1 MEGLIKGLAKAAI
14 DALDGGGEEEAP
26 RRHRPAEDAEEQE
39 GREDR
44 DRSTWAEVVSDK
56 KGGEPEEER
65 RGSRPSRQLL
75 ISFSNCIQHD
85 GWERADGR
93 KQQQQQT
100 SAHGGGQSQYQGD
113 DRRDGVR
120 PPQQQAPAN
129 RRQQQE
135 GEETNDEGWE
145 TVGEKKKHGRPQQS
159 EAWNAYKR
167 PPSEQEYSE
176 DVGRIHNGLNLE
188 PTREE
193 LNSLSEACS
202 RLWELDM
209 NRLVPGKD
217 YRIDCGEG
225 KKVYQK
231 DDMAYGNLFSW
242 LGDDVFTKPTYSRFC
257 ALLDNYNPHQGYKE
271 VVTQQ
276 EKHEEVAFIEEIAR
290 TAPIKYLHQYLVMKG
305 VASQDYDDFKT
316 MLTSLWFNLYG
327 RCGNSSCSS
336 AFEHV
341 FVGEIKGERQGENEV
356 SGFHN
361 WIQFYLEEAKG
372 NVDYK
377 GYIFPRRRGESPDSE
392 TQLLTVQF
400 EWHGVLKSVSSS
412 LIGVSPEF
420 ELALYTLCFY
430 MGGEDNRVNI
440 GPYTVNVK
448 CYRMDAEAHKYIH
461 TLTSMNAH
469 TLYSTLMDTQV
480 KLAVVVKVMGR
491 TGSRGQVTQVRV
503 KFLDDQNRLI
513 MRNVKG
519 PVREGDILTLLES
532 EREARR
538 LR

>member
-14 DALDGGGEEEAP
+14 GALEGDGGRRERDEDRDEAP
-26 RRHRPAEDAEEQE
+26 SRHRPARDVEEVEDDEE
-39 GREDR
+39 GREQR
-44 DRSTWAEVVSDK
+44 DRSTWAEVVSEK
-56 KGGEPEEER
+56 KGGEPEESR
-65 RGSRPSRQLL
+65 RGSRPSRREERRE
-75 ISFSNCIQHD
+75 D
-85 GWERADGR
+85 EGWERTWGR
-93 KQQQQQT
+93 KQQQQQHP
-100 SAHGGGQSQYQGD
+100 SAHGGSHSQYQGE
-113 DRRDGVR
+113 DRSDGGSR
-120 PPQQQAPAN
+120 PPQQQAPAY

-135 GEETNDEGWE
+135 GEEKNDEGWQ
-145 TVGEKKKHGRPQQS
+145 TVGEKKQHGRPQQS

-176 DVGRIHNGLNLE
+176 DVGQIHHGLNVE

-193 LNSLSEACS
+193 LNSLTEACS

-217 YRIDCGEG
+217 YRIECGEG

-231 DDMAYGNLFSW
+231 DDMASENLFSW
-242 LGDDVFTKPTYSRFC
+242 LGDDVLTKPTYSRFC

-276 EKHEEVAFIEEIAR
+276 DKHEEAAFIEEIAR
-290 TAPIKYLHQYLVMKG
+290 TAPIKYLHRYLVLKG
-305 VASQDYDDFKT
+305 VVSQDYDDFKA

-341 FVGEIKGERQGENEV
+341 FVGEIKEQRQGETEV

-372 NVDYK
+372 NVDYQ

-420 ELALYTLCFY
+420 ELALYTLCFF
-430 MGGEDNRVNI
+430 MGGEDNRVDI

-448 CYRMDAEAHKYIH
+448 CYRMGNNKIGSVFPIAE
-461 TLTSMNAH
+461 N
-469 TLYSTLMDTQV
+469 
-480 KLAVVVKVMGR
+480 
-491 TGSRGQVTQVRV
+491 
-503 KFLDDQNRLI
+503 
-513 MRNVKG
+513 
-519 PVREGDILTLLES
+519 
-532 EREARR
+532 
-538 LR
+538 

>member
-14 DALDGGGEEEAP
+14 DALDGGGDEAP
-26 RRHRPAEDAEEQE
+26 TRHRPAEDAEEE

-44 DRSTWAEVVSDK
+44 DRSTWAEVVSEK

-65 RGSRPSRQLL
+65 RGSRPSRREERRE
-75 ISFSNCIQHD
+75 D
-85 GWERADGR
+85 EGWERADGR
-93 KQQQQQT
+93 KQQQHP
-100 SAHGGGQSQYQGD
+100 SAGGGSHSQGG
-113 DRRDGVR
+113 DRRGDGGSR
-120 PPQQQAPAN
+120 PPQQQAQAYSS
-129 RRQQQE
+129 QQQE
-135 GEETNDEGWE
+135 GEETRDEGWE

-176 DVGRIHNGLNLE
+176 DACEIHHGLNIE

-202 RLWELDM
+202 KLWELDM

-217 YRIDCGEG
+217 YRIECGEG

-231 DDMAYGNLFSW
+231 DDMASENLFSW
-242 LGDDVFTKPTYSRFC
+242 LGDCVFTKPTYARFC

-276 EKHEEVAFIEEIAR
+276 EKQEEEAFIEEISR

-305 VASQDYDDFKT
+305 VASQDYNDFKT
-316 MLTSLWFNLYG
+316 MLTSLWFKLYG
-327 RCGNSSCSS
+327 RCGSSSSSS

-341 FVGEIKGERQGENEV
+341 FVGEIKGQRQGENEV

-372 NVDYK
+372 NVDYH

-400 EWHGVLKSVSSS
+400 EWHGILKSVSST

-430 MGGEDNRVNI
+430 MGGEDNRVEI

-448 CYRMDAEAHKYIH
+448 CYRMGNNKIGSAFPIAE
-461 TLTSMNAH
+461 N
-469 TLYSTLMDTQV
+469 
-480 KLAVVVKVMGR
+480 
-491 TGSRGQVTQVRV
+491 
-503 KFLDDQNRLI
+503 
-513 MRNVKG
+513 
-519 PVREGDILTLLES
+519 
-532 EREARR
+532 
-538 LR
+538 